1 MKNKKKLIATCI
13 EWDTDGEDV
22 DLPNEVCIP
31 DEVIPNNANRTEY
44 MEEYAEEVEVRID
57 EFEKNGINKKRKKVK
72 FEI

>member
-31 DEVIPNNANRTEY
+31 DEVIPSNVNRTEY
-44 MEEYAEEVEVRID
+44 MEEYAEEVENWLSNTYGFCVYGFMIEEAD
-57 EFEKNGINKKRKKVK
+57 
-72 FEI
+72 